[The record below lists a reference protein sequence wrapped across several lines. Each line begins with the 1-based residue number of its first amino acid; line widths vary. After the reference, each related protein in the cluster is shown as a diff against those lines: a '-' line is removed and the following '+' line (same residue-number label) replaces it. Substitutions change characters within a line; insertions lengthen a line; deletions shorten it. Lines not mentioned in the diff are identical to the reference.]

1 MGACVLWKVITTSAT
16 LPILLSQLSLIIV
29 TTRENA
35 NIADTADIGPGV
47 TCDNVAK
54 RDNWAVTGQ
63 RGSHPNPLSRPDQ
76 ARQPALYTGFKP
88 SLANEILICFTRH
101 ICRSYLWFLSK
112 KAELSPVQSSIKS

>member
-54 RDNWAVTGQ
+54 REGSNRAEREPPQPSVQTRPGQ
-63 RGSHPNPLSRPDQ
+63 TTCSLHRLQ
-76 ARQPALYTGFKP
+76 AE
-88 SLANEILICFTRH
+88 SC
-101 ICRSYLWFLSK
+101 
-112 KAELSPVQSSIKS
+112 

>member
-16 LPILLSQLSLIIV
+16 PPILLSQLSLIIV

-76 ARQPALYTGFKP
+76 ARQPALFAGFKP